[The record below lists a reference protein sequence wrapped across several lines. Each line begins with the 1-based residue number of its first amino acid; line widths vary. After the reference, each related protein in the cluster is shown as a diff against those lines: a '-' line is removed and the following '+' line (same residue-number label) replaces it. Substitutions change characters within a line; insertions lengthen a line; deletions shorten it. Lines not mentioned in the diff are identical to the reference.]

1 MNYWIFKFFY
11 KKKEEK
17 KKQTKET
24 HPLPFTPLQHKTV
37 SWQVFFISEKIV
49 ILGSK
54 IKDMFW
60 PVAKWH
66 LILQWFIKTIFW
78 KVNDM
83 SEKKQEVSK
92 VDTDSK

>member
-1 MNYWIFKFFY
+1 
-11 KKKEEK
+11 
-17 KKQTKET
+17 
-24 HPLPFTPLQHKTV
+24 
-37 SWQVFFISEKIV
+37 
-49 ILGSK
+49 
-54 IKDMFW
+54 MFW
-60 PVAKWH
+60 PVAKRH

>member
-1 MNYWIFKFFY
+1 
-11 KKKEEK
+11 
-17 KKQTKET
+17 
-24 HPLPFTPLQHKTV
+24 
-37 SWQVFFISEKIV
+37 
-49 ILGSK
+49 
-54 IKDMFW
+54 MFW
-60 PVAKWH
+60 PVVKWH